1 MEVKNSFVKKVEKT
15 IQHYKMLQRGDKVL
29 VAVSGGPDSVALL
42 HTLNLLKDKFEIKLI
57 VGHINHQLRAEESDK
72 DEKFVKALSEK
83 LNLKFFSKS
92 IEVRKT
98 AEKKKMSIED
108 CARQMR
114 YSALESIANKIKADK
129 IALGH
134 NLDDQAETI
143 LLRLIRGSGPLGLC
157 GIPAIRGKLIRPLIQ
172 TKREEIENFLKDNL
186 WEWRVDW
193 SNFNMDYLRNRV
205 RLKLLSLIK
214 KEFNPNIVEVLART
228 AQLLTE
234 EKDYLTNQIEKAFRN
249 AVSSQSNEKIVLD
262 LKKMI
267 VYDIYLKTNVIRL
280 AFNRLSGDSDFP
292 SFSIVQRAIGL
303 LEERK
308 AGKRVELDKNIWA
321 EVSSDALIIYKS
333 RKPAKAHWVKLPGK
347 LEIDKLKLKSE
358 VIPRPKLPRKIK
370 SNSPWVAY
378 LDWDKLSSPFGL
390 RHRKNKDWFIP
401 LGLKGSKT
409 LADFLIDLKV
419 PRMERDD
426 IFLLTSKNRIA
437 WVVGQRIDD
446 RFKIDSNTKE
456 VLKIEAFLEN

>member
-15 IQHYKMLQRGDKVL
+15 IQQYKMLQEGDKVL

-42 HTLNLLKDKFEIKLI
+42 YTLNLLKDKFKIKLI
-57 VGHINHQLRAEESDK
+57 VGHINHKLRAEESDK
-72 DEKFVKALSEK
+72 DEEFVRALSEK
-83 LNLKFFSKS
+83 LSLRFLSKA

-98 AEKKKMSIED
+98 AQKKKMSIED
-108 CARQMR
+108 CARQIR
-114 YSALESIANKIKADK
+114 YSALESIANRNKATK
-129 IALGH
+129 VALGH

-143 LLRLIRGSGPLGLC
+143 LIRLIRGSGPLGLC
-157 GIPAIRGKLIRPLIQ
+157 GIPAVRGKFIRPLIQ
-172 TKREEIENFLKDNL
+172 TKREEIDSFLKDNL

-228 AQLLTE
+228 AQLLSE
-234 EKDYLTNQIEKAFRN
+234 EKDYLTNQIEKAFRD
-249 AVSSQSNEKIVLD
+249 AVSSQNSEKIVLD

-267 VYDIYLKTNVIRL
+267 GYDIYLKTNIIRL
-280 AFNRLSGDSDFP
+280 AFSRLSGDLDFP
-292 SFSIVQRAIGL
+292 SFSIVQRAIHL

-308 AGKRVELDKNIWA
+308 VGKRVELDKNIWV

-333 RKPAKAHWVKLPGK
+333 RKPAKAHSIRLPGK
-347 LEIDKLKLKSE
+347 LKIDNLKLKSE
-358 VIPRPKLPRKIK
+358 VIPRSKLPKKIK
-370 SNSPWVAY
+370 SDSPWVAY

-390 RHRKNKDWFIP
+390 RHRRNKDWFIP

-419 PRMERDD
+419 PRMERDE

-437 WVVGQRIDD
+437 WVVGHRIDD
-446 RFKIDSNTKE
+446 RLKVDSNTKE
-456 VLKIEAFLEN
+456 VLKIEASLKD